1 MHVGREAQL
10 AFEVVTDHPF
20 TPENLKGI
28 HIEARL
34 LEPLRL
40 LWDRSRWRRV
50 EGDPSD
56 SFDPGFDPTMCVRR
70 AQNQPAIHRIHNA
83 RLETGDHARG
93 DATSA
98 QHHRHSRGEVLAVAL
113 AAFKQEVR
121 KHVRHGLG
129 R

>member
-1 MHVGREAQL
+1 MHVGSEAQL

-34 LEPLRL
+34 LEPLWL
-40 LWDRSRWRRV
+40 FGEGSRRRGI
-50 EGDPSD
+50 ESNPSD

-83 RLETGDHARG
+83 RLETGDHPRG

-113 AAFKQEVR
+113 AAFK
-121 KHVRHGLG
+121 
-129 R
+129 